1 MKCPRCE
8 TNRLDEKDRE
18 GVVVDACSQC
28 RGLWL
33 DRGELE
39 KLIARAARDL
49 DELAQRPVGTTQE
62 RSYPPP
68 PERVYAEPE
77 RSHAPRARRDSDH
90 DLRYGSDPQYR
101 HDDPRYR
108 HRKKTFIES
117 LGDIF
122 D

>member
-1 MKCPRCE
+1 MKCPRCD
-8 TNRLDEKDRE
+8 TSTLDERDRE
-18 GVVVDACSQC
+18 GVVVDVCSQC

-49 DELAQRPVGTTQE
+49 DELEQQR
-62 RSYPPP
+62 
-68 PERVYAEPE
+68 APE
-77 RSHAPRARRDSDH
+77 RSPQSVDYAAPRSRRDSDH
-90 DLRYGSDPQYR
+90 DY
-101 HDDPRYR
+101 HYR
-108 HRKKTFIES
+108 HRRKKSFIES

>member
-8 TNRLDEKDRE
+8 TSTLNERE
-18 GVVVDACSQC
+18 RDGIVIDVCQNC

-39 KLIARAARDL
+39 KLIARATRDYE
-49 DELAQRPVGTTQE
+49 ELAPRQE
-62 RSYPPP
+62 SPPAQYPPAQYPPAQYSRP
-68 PERVYAEPE
+68 PEY
-77 RSHAPRARRDSDH
+77 SQ
-90 DLRYGSDPQYR
+90 PQHHQHQ
-101 HDDPRYR
+101 HDDDYYR
-108 HRKKTFIES
+108 RHPKRKKQWFES

>member
-8 TNRLDEKDRE
+8 SATLNERE
-18 GVVVDACSQC
+18 RDGIVIDVCQSC

-39 KLIARAARDL
+39 KLIARASRDYE
-49 DELAQRPVGTTQE
+49 ELAPRQE
-62 RSYPPP
+62 SPPP
-68 PERVYAEPE
+68 QYSRPPQQQHPQQHYQQ
-77 RSHAPRARRDSDH
+77 HHHQHQDDDYYRRH
-90 DLRYGSDPQYR
+90 PK
-101 HDDPRYR
+101 
-108 HRKKTFIES
+108 RKKQWFES

>member
-8 TNRLDEKDRE
+8 TSKLDERE
-18 GVVVDACSQC
+18 RDGIVIDVCQNC

-39 KLIARAARDL
+39 KLIARATRDYE
-49 DELAQRPVGTTQE
+49 ELAPRQESPPAQYSRP
-62 RSYPPP
+62 
-68 PERVYAEPE
+68 
-77 RSHAPRARRDSDH
+77 
-90 DLRYGSDPQYR
+90 PQYAQPQHHHQQH
-101 HDDPRYR
+101 HDDDYYR
-108 HRKKTFIES
+108 RHPKRKKQWFES